1 MDRSEQALSSLLGDG
16 EPLRETWSVDTV
28 TRGFEF
34 SPPGFGG
41 SETVG
46 LTDQRLVW
54 LDDELETVDLAD
66 VTSVDINS
74 VGQSPASML
83 LVVGPIAIVLGAVAS
98 SVLWFFTSLP
108 SMVTLAPVGLGILAL
123 AAAFVGSRFQDSEDV
138 ERQYYLDVKTIET
151 TIQVYATES
160 TVRAMHERVSAALE

>member
-1 MDRSEQALSSLLGDG
+1 MDRSERALSSLLGEE
-16 EPLRETWSVDTV
+16 EPLRETWRVDTV

-34 SPPGFGG
+34 SPPGLGG

-66 VTSVDINS
+66 VTSVGINS
-74 VGQSPASML
+74 VGQSPTSML
-83 LVVGPIAIVLGAVAS
+83 LVVGPIAVVFGVITSLL
-98 SVLWFFTSLP
+98 LWLFTSLP
-108 SMVTLAPVGLGILAL
+108 SIVTLAPVGLGVLAL
-123 AAAFVGSRFQDSEDV
+123 VAAFVGSRFQDPADV
-138 ERQYYLDVKTIET
+138 ERQYYLDVKTVET

-160 TVRAMHERVSAALE
+160 TVRAMNERVSAALE